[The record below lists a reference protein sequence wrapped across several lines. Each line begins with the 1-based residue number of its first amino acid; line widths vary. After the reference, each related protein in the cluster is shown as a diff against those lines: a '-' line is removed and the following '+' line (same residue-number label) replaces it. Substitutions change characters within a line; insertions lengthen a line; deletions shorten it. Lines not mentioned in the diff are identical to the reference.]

1 MKSTFRKRLYYR
13 KREGSFASLLTAH
26 LQLGDRKLCCL
37 LSSLPIITLLLSSC
51 PLTEEDCEW
60 VTMGESRVPLEEFLS
75 MGTPGN
81 CVSFVG

>member
-1 MKSTFRKRLYYR
+1 MESTFRKRLYHR
-13 KREGSFASLLTAH
+13 KREGSSASLLTAH

-60 VTMGESRVPLEEFLS
+60 VTMGNPEFLWRNS
-75 MGTPGN
+75 SLWARQGT
-81 CVSFVG
+81 VYLL